1 MLIRTQNKE
10 AIIDISGMT
19 IKLHPK
25 RKDSI
30 IAYSNHYDINGW
42 EVLGVYSSEE
52 KATEVLNMIQ
62 NRYISSIAVFL
73 HYGFVKNTVFEMQED
88 SEVDV

>member
-1 MLIRTQNKE
+1 MLIRTQDKE

-52 KATEVLNMIQ
+52 KAIEVLDMIQ
-62 NRYISSIAVFL
+62 NRYISSNAVF
-73 HYGFVKNTVFEMQED
+73 YI
-88 SEVDV
+88 VDL